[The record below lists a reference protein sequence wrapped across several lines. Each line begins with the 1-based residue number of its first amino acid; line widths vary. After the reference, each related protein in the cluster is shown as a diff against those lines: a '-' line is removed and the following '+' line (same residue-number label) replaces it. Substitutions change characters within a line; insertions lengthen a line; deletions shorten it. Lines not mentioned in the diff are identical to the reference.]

1 MLGCFETIISA
12 AIMKSAPI
20 PVIRVMSSSRK
31 ITDIVVATSISVRS
45 KIVDVEAEM
54 CFRPS
59 NHK

>member
-1 MLGCFETIISA
+1 
-12 AIMKSAPI
+12 MKTAPI
-20 PVIRVMSSSRK
+20 PVIRVINSLRK
-31 ITDIVVATSISVRS
+31 ITDIVVATNISVRS

>member
-1 MLGCFETIISA
+1 METITSA
-12 AIMKSAPI
+12 AIMKTAPI
-20 PVIRVMSSSRK
+20 PVIRVINSLRK

-45 KIVDVEAEM
+45 RIVDVEADM